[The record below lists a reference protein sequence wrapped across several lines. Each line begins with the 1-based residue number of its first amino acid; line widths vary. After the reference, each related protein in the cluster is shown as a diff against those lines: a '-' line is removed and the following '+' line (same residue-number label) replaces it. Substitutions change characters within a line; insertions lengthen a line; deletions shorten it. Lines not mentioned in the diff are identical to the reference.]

1 LALVKAAE
9 RDGEFFRAYDLA
21 RQGMAA
27 HPDDLPLRHR
37 AVLVLAR
44 SGATEQAQA
53 LYRELG
59 LEGRQEPDLPELEAR
74 LLKDIA
80 LAAPDGEERV
90 RLLLTAAEKY
100 ETAYDRSG
108 HYYPGINVANL
119 MLLAGQPERAAA
131 IARPVSGAP
140 AGAHGRPMRARS
152 PGRTGAPRPCKA
164 RLIRAVTT
172 AARRPSWPGLREAR
186 SGARPQQFS
195 SVPTSR
201 ERPTSSRS
209 RRQAVST

>member
-1 LALVKAAE
+1 
-9 RDGEFFRAYDLA
+9 
-21 RQGMAA
+21 MAA

-53 LYRELG
+53 VYRELG

-108 HYYPGINVANL
+108 HQRGEP
-119 MLLAGQPERAAA
+119 
-131 IARPVSGAP
+131 
-140 AGAHGRPMRARS
+140 H
-152 PGRTGAPRPCKA
+152 
-164 RLIRAVTT
+164 
-172 AARRPSWPGLREAR
+172 AARRST
-186 SGARPQQFS
+186 GAGGR
-195 SVPTSR
+195 
-201 ERPTSSRS
+201 
-209 RRQAVST
+209 